1 MIDAVKELFLKSGSN
16 LPKKSTLFTS
26 MKALKK

>member
-1 MIDAVKELFLKSGSN
+1 MIDAVKKLFLKSGSN
-16 LPKKSTLFTS
+16 LKSTLFTS